1 MNYNTYI
8 IAEIG
13 INHEGNYSLCKEMV
27 YAAKEAGVKAVK
39 LQTIDP
45 DKNYAKDTESYRLFS
60 MSN

>member
-27 YAAKEAGVKAVK
+27 YAAKEAGVKAIK

-45 DKNYAKDTESYRLFS
+45 DKNYLKNTEKC
-60 MSN
+60 NIVAI